1 MSDVMPVFA
10 VLRLIR
16 DARSTKNA
24 DRALLMALGL
34 RCRPAEGFECW
45 PSYRQLAQ
53 DTQLDEVT
61 LKRAAKRLEDAKLIK
76 RAIRQNR
83 SNTFYLNIPLLQEQA
98 VAVKAAEEA
107 AKKADH
113 HDDDSPFAQPVTVT
127 ANDDDD
133 EDDDGFIRGGAR

>member
-1 MSDVMPVFA
+1 MSEVMPVFA

-34 RCRPAEGFECW
+34 RCKPAEGFKCW

-53 DTQLDEVT
+53 DTLLDEVT

-76 RAIRQNR
+76 RLIRQNR
-83 SNTFYLNIPLLQEQA
+83 SNTFYLNIPLLQQQ
-98 VAVKAAEEA
+98 VAAIKDEEE
-107 AKKADH
+107 AKKAAN
-113 HDDDSPFAQPVTVT
+113 DDESPFAQP
-127 ANDDDD
+127 ANVSRDD
-133 EDDDGFIRGGAR
+133 ENDNDVDNDGWARGRAR